1 MTAPKSGKTLRVRR
15 LRAPWVADL
24 SLPCTVTTYSMGA
37 SGELMIEETCFDSV
51 KDAIAEL
58 KARKSPAKKR
68 ARTTRSSR

>member
-1 MTAPKSGKTLRVRR
+1 
-15 LRAPWVADL
+15 
-24 SLPCTVTTYSMGA
+24 MGA